1 MLKYETK
8 QKMLNGFKVFKNV
21 CTAIVTVAI
30 LAVVVIGVYKL
41 KTKDKVDEQPEA
53 TEVFAEAVDVTVY
66 DVKRQMSP
74 IGEMATY
81 EQTYEGHEKIEDY
94 REAFGKWNVPLTKHT
109 VDIQY
114 DGVVKVGYEMKDVDL
129 SVDTEN
135 KVINVV
141 LPEVQ
146 VLDNYIDTYSTVDD
160 NNIFNPIKSD
170 EAQEYLDGIVEPREL
185 KEAEEDGIYE
195 KASENAQE
203 LIKNQL
209 SYFGKFGYSVEFPE
223 TITTK

>member
-8 QKMLNGFKVFKNV
+8 QKMINGFKVFKNV
-21 CTAIVTVAI
+21 CTIIVVVAI
-30 LAVVVIGVYKL
+30 LATASIGIYKF
-41 KTKDKVDEQPEA
+41 KTKDKAEEQPEA

-66 DVKRQMSP
+66 DVKRQMNP

-146 VLDNYIDTYSTVDD
+146 VLDNYVDTYSTVDD

-195 KASENAQE
+195 KAYENAQE

-209 SYFGKFGYSVEFPE
+209 SYFEKFGYRVEFPK

>member
-21 CTAIVTVAI
+21 CTAIVSVAI
-30 LAVVVIGVYKL
+30 LAVVVIGVYKF

-146 VLDNYIDTYSTVDD
+146 VLDNYVDTYSTVDD

-209 SYFGKFGYSVEFPE
+209 SYFEKFGYSVEFPE